1 MDRITAEEYKRL
13 YANKGSRS
21 KYRNRKV
28 TVNGIK
34 FDSQHEANRW
44 CELKLMERSGMISE
58 LERQVKFELIAK
70 SEHGRAINYIADFT
84 YRQGG
89 KTVIE
94 DAKGFKTA
102 VYKLKKRMMAEMGLE
117 IVEV

>member
-1 MDRITAEEYKRL
+1 MDRLTAAEYRKL
-13 YANKGSRS
+13 CVGKSKS
-21 KYRNRKV
+21 KYRNKKV
-28 TVNGIK
+28 TIDGIK
-34 FDSQHEANRW
+34 FDSRHEANRW
-44 CELKLMERSGMISE
+44 CELKLMERSGLISD
-58 LERQVKFELIAK
+58 LRRQVKFVLIAK
-70 SEHGRAINYIADFT
+70 SDHGRAIHYIADFT
-84 YRQGG
+84 YHQDG